1 MFCFTFRNPNEPR
14 LESLFRVLDISIP
27 KCCLTRLQTTQQ
39 QNSETET
46 VLYRLQ
52 TMQQQ
57 NNETEKDE
65 SKGTVK
71 ICENDVDLIEEIT
84 ICKNVVETSSQTNQT
99 T

>member
-1 MFCFTFRNPNEPR
+1 V
-14 LESLFRVLDISIP
+14 LEISIP

-39 QNSETET
+39 QNNETET
-46 VLYRLQ
+46 DLYRLQ

-71 ICENDVDLIEEIT
+71 ICENDVDPINEIS
-84 ICKNVVETSSQTNQT
+84 CENVVEISSQANQT